1 MATAVKARA
10 VTSATFWRSNST
22 ILAIWTWDSVRTLDP
37 IGSGMKE
44 HPRTWISDQVFINY
58 SAKFDQVSK
67 LSKNLIIFMILSI
80 FFQLENA
87 SLYCTLLFVYRG
99 TYAVSF
105 PAHNITARDFILLRL
120 FNFKIIPDHTSLN
133 QLWTYIVTLTLTV
146 VSLVIISINDV
157 GVSWWTRTVKLLGI
171 RNFAA
176 YVAVK
181 KDHQTVIIKS
191 NLEIC

>member
-1 MATAVKARA
+1 MNILGLE
-10 VTSATFWRSNST
+10 SLSRSLLIIRPNST
-22 ILAIWTWDSVRTLDP
+22 KIKQEFNNFHDLEHIFSIRKCQFVLYTIICIPRYLCRLF
-37 IGSGMKE
+37 SGPQHHRE
-44 HPRTWISDQVFINY
+44 RFHF
-58 SAKFDQVSK
+58 
-67 LSKNLIIFMILSI
+67 
-80 FFQLENA
+80 
-87 SLYCTLLFVYRG
+87 
-99 TYAVSF
+99 
-105 PAHNITARDFILLRL
+105 TATL